1 MVAFYLKVPISPDD
15 FLENAQVWSFF
26 VRRHRGRRRK
36 EKKVGRIG
44 LRGNYYDADF
54 FAFRTRIGSLKKT
67 RQRKLPKKDTGKAG
81 RAFRNTASNSKV
93 INNPY
98 DRIVASSVTGGKR

>member
-1 MVAFYLKVPISPDD
+1 MIPTFKWEFPSRVLFRGANKPGRFPGKR
-15 FLENAQVWSFF
+15 AQVWSFF

-54 FAFRTRIGSLKKT
+54 FAFRTRIGSLKKNAT
-67 RQRKLPKKDTGKAG
+67 
-81 RAFRNTASNSKV
+81 
-93 INNPY
+93 
-98 DRIVASSVTGGKR
+98 VA